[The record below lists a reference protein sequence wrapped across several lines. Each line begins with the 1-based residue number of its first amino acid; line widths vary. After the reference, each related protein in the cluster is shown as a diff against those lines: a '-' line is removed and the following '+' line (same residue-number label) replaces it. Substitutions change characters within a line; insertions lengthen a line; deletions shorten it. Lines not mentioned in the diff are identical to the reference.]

1 MHSFRFEPADLPPEA
16 EQVRADVRA
25 FLEQNLADYPA
36 AMRSRS
42 WLGIDLEFSTK
53 LGQAGFLGMTF
64 PREYGGHGKTAF
76 ERYVMLEEV
85 LAAGAPVG
93 GHWMTD
99 RQSGP
104 LILKFGTEEMKR
116 RIIPRIVKGEIFF
129 CIGMSEPDSGSDLAS
144 IRTRATRTDGGWLI
158 NGSKI
163 WTSGAHLV
171 DYMIALVRTDP
182 EAERKH
188 DGLSQLLIDLKATEG
203 ISIRPIR
210 NLAGEEH
217 FNECVFEDAFVPEEN
232 LIGSEGEGWSQVMAE
247 LAFER
252 SGPERY
258 LSSYQML
265 LELLNEV
272 AKDTTP
278 AGARAVGRLVAHL
291 VTLRNMSISV
301 AAKLEAGE
309 DPALDGAIVK
319 EVGTLFEQ
327 SVPLISHQT
336 LEREPSPHNG
346 DDFEQT
352 LAYTT
357 LAASAFAV
365 RGGTREIVR
374 GIIARGLGLR

>member
-1 MHSFRFEPADLPPEA
+1 MHSFRFEPTDLPPEA
-16 EQVRADVRA
+16 EAVRADVRA
-25 FLEQNLADYPA
+25 FLAENLADYPA

-42 WLGIDLEFSTK
+42 WLGIDMDFSRK
-53 LGQAGFLGMTF
+53 FGQAGFLGMTF
-64 PREYGGHGKTAF
+64 PKEYGGHGRSAF

-104 LILKFGTEEMKR
+104 LILKFGTEEMKQ
-116 RIIPRIVKGEIFF
+116 RIIPRIAKGEIFF

-144 IRTRATRTDGGWLI
+144 IRTRASRTDGGWLL
-158 NGSKI
+158 NGTKI
-163 WTSGAHLV
+163 WTSGAHLH
-171 DYMIALVRTDP
+171 DYMIALVRTNP

-188 DGLSQLLIDLKATEG
+188 DGISQLLIDLKNTDG
-203 ISIRPIR
+203 ITIRPIR
-210 NLAGEEH
+210 NLAGEQH
-217 FNECVFEDAFVPEEN
+217 FNECVFEDAFVPEAN
-232 LIGSEGEGWSQVMAE
+232 LIGTEDEGWSQVMAE

-265 LELLNEV
+265 RELVKEV

-278 AGARAVGRLVAHL
+278 EGTRAVGRLVAHL
-291 VTLRNMSISV
+291 ATLRNMSISV
-301 AAKLEAGE
+301 AAKLQAGE
-309 DPALDGAIVK
+309 DPALDGAVVK

-327 SVPLISHQT
+327 SVPFIAHQMID
-336 LEREPSPHNG
+336 REPSPHHG

-352 LAYTT
+352 MAYTT
-357 LAASAFAV
+357 LSATAYAV

-374 GIIARGLGLR
+374 GILARGLGLR

>member
-1 MHSFRFEPADLPPEA
+1 MHSFRFEPTELPPETA
-16 EQVRADVRA
+16 AIRADVRA
-25 FLEQNLADYPA
+25 FLAENLADYAA

-42 WLGIDLEFSTK
+42 WLGIDMNFSRK
-53 LGQAGFLGMTF
+53 FGRAGFLGMTF
-64 PREYGGHGKTAF
+64 PKEYGGHGKTAF

-104 LILKFGTEEMKR
+104 LILKFGTEEMKQ
-116 RIIPRIVKGEIFF
+116 RIIPRIAKGEIFF

-144 IRTRATRTDGGWLI
+144 IRTKATRTDGGWLV
-158 NGSKI
+158 NGAKI
-163 WTSGAHLV
+163 WTSGAHLH
-171 DYMIALVRTDP
+171 DYMIALVRTNP

-188 DGLSQLLIDLKATEG
+188 DGMSQILIDLKNTDG
-203 ISIRPIR
+203 ITIRPIK
-210 NLAGEEH
+210 NLAGEKH
-217 FNECVFEDAFVPEEN
+217 FNECVFEDAFVPDAN
-232 LIGSEGEGWSQVMAE
+232 LIGTENEGWSQVMAE

-265 LELLNEV
+265 RELLKEV
-272 AKDTTP
+272 SKDTTP
-278 AGARAVGRLVAHL
+278 QGARAVGRLVAHL
-291 VTLRNMSISV
+291 ATLRNMSISV
-301 AAKLEAGE
+301 AAKLQAGE
-309 DPALDGAIVK
+309 DPALDGAVVK

-327 SVPLISHQT
+327 SVPFIAHQMF
-336 LEREPSPHNG
+336 EREPSPHHG

-352 LAYTT
+352 MAYTT
-357 LAASAFAV
+357 LSASAYAV

-374 GIIARGLGLR
+374 GILARGLGLR

>member
-16 EQVRADVRA
+16 EAVRADVRA
-25 FLEQNLADYPA
+25 FLNDNLADYPA

-42 WLGIDLEFSTK
+42 WLGIDMDFSRK
-53 LGQAGFLGMTF
+53 FGQAGFLGMTF
-64 PREYGGHGKTAF
+64 PKEYGGHGRSAF

-104 LILKFGTEEMKR
+104 LILKFGTEEMKQ

-144 IRTRATRTDGGWLI
+144 IRTRASRTEGGWLL
-158 NGSKI
+158 NGTKI
-163 WTSGAHLV
+163 WTSGAHLH
-171 DYMIALVRTDP
+171 DYMIALVRTNPD
-182 EAERKH
+182 AERKH
-188 DGLSQLLIDLKATEG
+188 DGMSQLLIDLKNTDG
-203 ISIRPIR
+203 ITIRPIK

-217 FNECVFEDAFVPEEN
+217 FNECVFDDAFVPEAN
-232 LIGSEGEGWSQVMAE
+232 LIGTEDEGWSQVMAE

-265 LELLNEV
+265 RELVKEV

-278 AGARAVGRLVAHL
+278 EGTRAVGRLVAHL
-291 VTLRNMSISV
+291 ATLRNMSISV
-301 AAKLEAGE
+301 AAKLQAGE
-309 DPALDGAIVK
+309 DPALDGAVVK

-327 SVPLISHQT
+327 SVPFIAHQLID
-336 LEREPSPHNG
+336 REPSPHRG

-352 LAYTT
+352 MAYTT
-357 LAASAFAV
+357 LSATAYAV

-374 GIIARGLGLR
+374 GILARGLGLR

>member
-1 MHSFRFEPADLPPEA
+1 MHSFRFEPADLPPETA
-16 EQVRADVRA
+16 AVRADVRA

-36 AMRSRS
+36 AMRARS
-42 WLGIDLEFSTK
+42 WLGFDLEFSAK
-53 LGQAGFLGMTF
+53 MGQAGFLGMTF
-64 PREYGGHGKTAF
+64 PKEYGGHGKSAF

-85 LAAGAPVG
+85 LAAGAPVAA
-93 GHWMTD
+93 HWMTD

-104 LILKFGTEEMKR
+104 LILKFGTEEMKQ

-158 NGSKI
+158 NGTKI

-171 DYMIALVRTDP
+171 DYMIALVRSNPD
-182 EAERKH
+182 AERKH
-188 DGLSQLLIDLKATEG
+188 DGLSQMLIDLRNSDG
-203 ISIRPIR
+203 ISIRPIK
-210 NLAGEEH
+210 NLAGEQH
-217 FNECVFEDAFVPEEN
+217 FNECVFQDVFVPDGN
-232 LIGSEGEGWSQVMAE
+232 LIGAEGEGWSQVMAE

-265 LELLNEV
+265 RELVSEV
-272 AKDTTP
+272 SKDTTA
-278 AGARAVGRLVAHL
+278 AGAMAVGRLVAHL
-291 VTLRNMSISV
+291 ATLRNMSISV
-301 AAKLEAGE
+301 AAKLQSGE
-309 DPALDGAIVK
+309 DPALDGAVVK

-327 SVPLISHQT
+327 SVPLIAHQT
-336 LEREPSPHNG
+336 LEREPSPHHG

>member
-16 EQVRADVRA
+16 EAVRADVRA
-25 FLEQNLADYPA
+25 FLNDNLADYPA

-42 WLGIDLEFSTK
+42 WLGIDMDFSRK
-53 LGQAGFLGMTF
+53 FGQAGFLGMTF
-64 PREYGGHGKTAF
+64 PKEYGGHGRSAF

-104 LILKFGTEEMKR
+104 LILKFGTEEMKQ

-144 IRTRATRTDGGWLI
+144 IRTRASRTEGGWLL
-158 NGSKI
+158 NGTKI
-163 WTSGAHLV
+163 WTSGAHLH
-171 DYMIALVRTDP
+171 DYMIALVRTNPD
-182 EAERKH
+182 AERKH
-188 DGLSQLLIDLKATEG
+188 DGMSQLLIDLKNTDG
-203 ISIRPIR
+203 ITIRPIK

-217 FNECVFEDAFVPEEN
+217 FNECVFDDAFVPEAN
-232 LIGSEGEGWSQVMAE
+232 LIGTEDEGWSQVMAE

-265 LELLNEV
+265 RELVKEV

-278 AGARAVGRLVAHL
+278 EGTRAVGRLVAHL
-291 VTLRNMSISV
+291 ATLRNMSISV
-301 AAKLEAGE
+301 AAKLQAGE
-309 DPALDGAIVK
+309 DPALDGAVVK

-327 SVPLISHQT
+327 SVPFIAHQLID
-336 LEREPSPHNG
+336 REPSPHRG

-352 LAYTT
+352 MAYTT
-357 LAASAFAV
+357 LSATAYAV

-374 GIIARGLGLR
+374 GILARGLG

>member
-1 MHSFRFEPADLPPEA
+1 MHSFRFEPTDLPPEA
-16 EQVRADVRA
+16 EAVRADVRA
-25 FLEQNLADYPA
+25 FLAENLADYPA

-42 WLGIDLEFSTK
+42 WLGIDMDFSRK
-53 LGQAGFLGMTF
+53 FGQAGFLGMTF
-64 PREYGGHGKTAF
+64 PKEYGGHGRSAF

-104 LILKFGTEEMKR
+104 LILKFGTEEMKQ
-116 RIIPRIVKGEIFF
+116 RIIPRIAKGEIFF

-144 IRTRATRTDGGWLI
+144 IRTRASRTDGGWLL
-158 NGSKI
+158 NGTKI
-163 WTSGAHLV
+163 WTSGAHLH
-171 DYMIALVRTDP
+171 DYMIALVRTNP

-188 DGLSQLLIDLKATEG
+188 DGMSQLLIDLKNTDG
-203 ISIRPIR
+203 ITIRPIR
-210 NLAGEEH
+210 NLAGEQH
-217 FNECVFEDAFVPEEN
+217 FNECVFEDAFVPEAN
-232 LIGSEGEGWSQVMAE
+232 LIGTEDEGWSQVMAE

-265 LELLNEV
+265 RELVKEV

-278 AGARAVGRLVAHL
+278 EGTRAVGRLVAHL
-291 VTLRNMSISV
+291 ATLRNMSISV
-301 AAKLEAGE
+301 AAKLQAGE
-309 DPALDGAIVK
+309 DPALDGAVVK

-327 SVPLISHQT
+327 SVPFIAHQMID
-336 LEREPSPHNG
+336 REPSPHHG

-352 LAYTT
+352 MAYTT
-357 LAASAFAV
+357 LSATAYAV

-374 GIIARGLGLR
+374 GILARGLGLR

>member
-1 MHSFRFEPADLPPEA
+1 MHSFRFEPTDLPPEA
-16 EQVRADVRA
+16 EAVRADVRA
-25 FLEQNLADYPA
+25 FLAENLADYPA

-42 WLGIDLEFSTK
+42 WLGIDMDFSRK
-53 LGQAGFLGMTF
+53 FGQAGFLGMTF
-64 PREYGGHGKTAF
+64 PKEYGGHGRSAF

-93 GHWMTD
+93 GNWMTD

-104 LILKFGTEEMKR
+104 LILKFGTEEMKQ
-116 RIIPRIVKGEIFF
+116 RIIPRIAKGEIFF

-144 IRTRATRTDGGWLI
+144 IRTRASRTDGGWLL
-158 NGSKI
+158 NGTKI
-163 WTSGAHLV
+163 WTSGAHLH
-171 DYMIALVRTDP
+171 DYMIALVRTNP

-188 DGLSQLLIDLKATEG
+188 DGMSQLLIDLKNTDG
-203 ISIRPIR
+203 ITIRPIR
-210 NLAGEEH
+210 NLAGEQH
-217 FNECVFEDAFVPEEN
+217 FNECVFEDAFVPEAN
-232 LIGSEGEGWSQVMAE
+232 LIGTEDEGWSQVMAE

-265 LELLNEV
+265 RELVKEV

-278 AGARAVGRLVAHL
+278 EGTRAVGRLVAHL
-291 VTLRNMSISV
+291 ATLRNMSISV
-301 AAKLEAGE
+301 AAKLQAGE
-309 DPALDGAIVK
+309 DPALDGAVVK

-327 SVPLISHQT
+327 SVPFIAHQMID
-336 LEREPSPHNG
+336 REPSPHHG

-352 LAYTT
+352 MAYTT
-357 LAASAFAV
+357 LSATAYAV

-374 GIIARGLGLR
+374 GILARGLGLR

>member
-16 EQVRADVRA
+16 EAVRADVRA
-25 FLEQNLADYPA
+25 FLNDNLADYPA

-42 WLGIDLEFSTK
+42 WLGIDMDFSRK
-53 LGQAGFLGMTF
+53 FGQAGFLGMTF
-64 PREYGGHGKTAF
+64 PKEYGGHGRSAF

-104 LILKFGTEEMKR
+104 LILKFGTEEMKQ

-144 IRTRATRTDGGWLI
+144 IRTRASRTEGGWLL
-158 NGSKI
+158 NGTKI
-163 WTSGAHLV
+163 WTSGAHLH
-171 DYMIALVRTDP
+171 DYMIALVRTNPD
-182 EAERKH
+182 AERKH
-188 DGLSQLLIDLKATEG
+188 DGMSQLLIDLKNTDG
-203 ISIRPIR
+203 ITIRPIK

-217 FNECVFEDAFVPEEN
+217 FNECVFEDAFVPEAN
-232 LIGSEGEGWSQVMAE
+232 LIGTEDEGWSQVMAE

-265 LELLNEV
+265 RELVKEV

-278 AGARAVGRLVAHL
+278 EGTRAVGRLVAHL
-291 VTLRNMSISV
+291 ATLRNMSISV
-301 AAKLEAGE
+301 AAKLQAGE
-309 DPALDGAIVK
+309 DPALDGAVVK

-327 SVPLISHQT
+327 SVPFIAHQLID
-336 LEREPSPHNG
+336 REPSPHRG

-352 LAYTT
+352 MAYTT
-357 LAASAFAV
+357 LSATAYAV

-374 GIIARGLGLR
+374 GILARGLGLR

>member
-64 PREYGGHGKTAF
+64 PKEYGGHGKTAF

>member
-1 MHSFRFEPADLPPEA
+1 MHSFRFEPTDLPPEA
-16 EQVRADVRA
+16 EAVRADVRA
-25 FLEQNLADYPA
+25 FLAENLADYPA

-42 WLGIDLEFSTK
+42 WLGIDMDFSRK
-53 LGQAGFLGMTF
+53 FGQAGFLGMTF
-64 PREYGGHGKTAF
+64 PKEYGGHGRSAF

-104 LILKFGTEEMKR
+104 LILKFGTEEMKQ
-116 RIIPRIVKGEIFF
+116 RIIPRIAKGEIFF

-144 IRTRATRTDGGWLI
+144 IRTRASRTDGGWLL
-158 NGSKI
+158 NGTKI
-163 WTSGAHLV
+163 WTSGAHLH
-171 DYMIALVRTDP
+171 DYMIALVRTNP

-188 DGLSQLLIDLKATEG
+188 DGMSQLLIDLKNTDG
-203 ISIRPIR
+203 ITIRPIR
-210 NLAGEEH
+210 NLAGEQH
-217 FNECVFEDAFVPEEN
+217 FNECVFEDAFVPEAN
-232 LIGSEGEGWSQVMAE
+232 LIGTEDEGWSQVMAE

-265 LELLNEV
+265 RELVKEV

-278 AGARAVGRLVAHL
+278 EGTRAVGRLVAHL
-291 VTLRNMSISV
+291 ATLRNMSISV
-301 AAKLEAGE
+301 AAKLQAGE
-309 DPALDGAIVK
+309 DPALDGAVVK

-327 SVPLISHQT
+327 SVPYIAHQMID
-336 LEREPSPHNG
+336 REPSPHHG

-352 LAYTT
+352 MAYTT
-357 LAASAFAV
+357 LSATAYAV

-374 GIIARGLGLR
+374 GILARGLGLR

>member
-16 EQVRADVRA
+16 AAVRADVRA
-25 FLEQNLADYPA
+25 FLEENLADYPA

-42 WLGIDLEFSTK
+42 WLGFDLEFSAK
-53 LGQAGFLGMTF
+53 MGRAGFLGMTF
-64 PREYGGHGKTAF
+64 PKQYGGHGKSAF

-85 LAAGAPVG
+85 LAAGAPVAA
-93 GHWMTD
+93 HWMTD

-104 LILKFGTEEMKR
+104 LILKFGTEEMKQ
-116 RIIPRIVKGEIFF
+116 RIIPRIAKGEIFF

-144 IRTRATRTDGGWLI
+144 IRTRASRTDGGWLI
-158 NGSKI
+158 NGTKI

-171 DYMIALVRTDP
+171 DYMIALVRSNP

-188 DGLSQLLIDLKATEG
+188 DGLSQILIDLRNSDG
-203 ISIRPIR
+203 ISIRPIK

-217 FNECVFEDAFVPEEN
+217 FNECVFQDVFVPEGN
-232 LIGSEGEGWSQVMAE
+232 LIGVEGEGWSQVMAE

-265 LELLNEV
+265 RELVSEV
-272 AKDTTP
+272 SKDTTA
-278 AGARAVGRLVAHL
+278 AGAIAVGRLVAHL
-291 VTLRNMSISV
+291 ATLRNMSISV
-301 AAKLEAGE
+301 AAKLQSGE
-309 DPALDGAIVK
+309 DPALDGAVVK

-327 SVPLISHQT
+327 SVPLIAHQT
-336 LEREPSPHNG
+336 LEREPSPHHG

>member
-16 EQVRADVRA
+16 EAVRADVRA
-25 FLEQNLADYPA
+25 FLNDNLADYPA

-42 WLGIDLEFSTK
+42 WLGIDMDFSRK
-53 LGQAGFLGMTF
+53 FGQAGFLGMTF
-64 PREYGGHGKTAF
+64 PKEYGGHGRSAF

-104 LILKFGTEEMKR
+104 LILKFGTEEMKQ

-144 IRTRATRTDGGWLI
+144 IRTRASRTEGGWLL
-158 NGSKI
+158 NGTKI
-163 WTSGAHLV
+163 WTSGAHLH
-171 DYMIALVRTDP
+171 DYMIALVRTNPD
-182 EAERKH
+182 AERKH
-188 DGLSQLLIDLKATEG
+188 DGMSQLLIDLKNTDG
-203 ISIRPIR
+203 ITIRPIK

-217 FNECVFEDAFVPEEN
+217 FNECVFEDAFVPEAN
-232 LIGSEGEGWSQVMAE
+232 LIGTEDEGWSQVMAE

-265 LELLNEV
+265 RELVKEV

-278 AGARAVGRLVAHL
+278 EGTRAVGRLVAHL
-291 VTLRNMSISV
+291 ATLRNMSISV
-301 AAKLEAGE
+301 AAKLQAGE
-309 DPALDGAIVK
+309 DPALDGAVVK

-327 SVPLISHQT
+327 SVPFISHQ
-336 LEREPSPHNG
+336 LIDREPSPHGG

-352 LAYTT
+352 MAYTT
-357 LAASAFAV
+357 LSATAYAV

-374 GIIARGLGLR
+374 GILARGLGLR